1 MGLINSSVY
10 LENNYEIWKEKF
22 YSEKRKL
29 ENIFHNEDF
38 TIEHVGST
46 AVKGLS
52 AKPIVD
58 IAIGV
63 PSLDDIKPYIS
74 KLAELYTIKEN
85 HNSNEILLI
94 DENEKETNFLIHV
107 MLIDSIRYNNMITF
121 RDILNSNHTTLKQYE
136 DLKIKLVTKY
146 SNDRKMYTKSKND
159 FIQDILK
166 KH

>member
-1 MGLINSSVY
+1 MGLVNGLVY
-10 LENNYEIWKEKF
+10 LENNYELWKEKF
-22 YSEKRKL
+22 YNEKRKL
-29 ENIFHNEDF
+29 ENIFYNEEF
-38 TIEHVGST
+38 AIEHVGST

-63 PSLDDIKPYIS
+63 QDLDDIKPYFS

-85 HNSNEILLI
+85 YDNNEILLI
-94 DENEKETNFLIHV
+94 DEDEKETYFLIHV
-107 MLIDSIRYNNMITF
+107 MLINNIRYKNMIAF
-121 RDILNSNHTTLKQYE
+121 RDILNSNPSILKQYE
-136 DLKIKLVTKY
+136 DLKIELAKKY
-146 SNDRKMYTKSKND
+146 SDDRKTYTKSKNA